1 MKKINNYIIRSIAR
15 GKNNIV
21 WTSCL
26 ILFDFIRC
34 RRRYNN
40 NINVHLVFIRHWIS
54 TGRFVYTPLPPWEN
68 FQFDHLLR
76 PPVSVYWNYCFFF
89 HGIQHAAALKTRPR
103 DVENIIR
110 VAKARL
116 YFGFYFFFRYYY
128 FYYSNFR
135 SPRDFGLWQ
144 IAFDYYHCYGRDMIV
159 AIFKPCCIEKTKP
172 SLKYYA
178 VYHIVDGVL
187 NPSQVRWN
195 LQKLHFSR

>member
-1 MKKINNYIIRSIAR
+1 MKKINNYIIRPIAR

-34 RRRYNN
+34 RRGYNN
-40 NINVHLVFIRHWIS
+40 NINVHSVFIRHWIS

-116 YFGFYFFFRYYY
+116 YFGFYFFFVIIIFNIQISDHRGI
-128 FYYSNFR
+128 SASGKSR
-135 SPRDFGLWQ
+135 SIIIIVMDGIRLWQ
-144 IAFDYYHCYGRDMIV
+144 F
-159 AIFKPCCIEKTKP
+159 
-172 SLKYYA
+172 
-178 VYHIVDGVL
+178 L
-187 NPSQVRWN
+187 NPVVSKKQNR
-195 LQKLHFSR
+195 H